1 MRVLVDADSC
11 PVREIVVRVA
21 KARGIPVLMCID
33 TCHVIDDG
41 YSEVVTVD
49 KGRDSVDIA
58 LINRTQA
65 GDIVITGDYGVA
77 ALALSKG
84 AVPVSPHGHIFD
96 STNIDRHLFERH
108 LFAKVRRGGGR
119 GINPKAR
126 KKEDDRRFEDTLI
139 KIVTDSNINKTVT

>member
-1 MRVLVDADSC
+1 MRILVDADSC

-21 KARGIPVLMCID
+21 KTLGIPVLMCID

-77 ALALSKG
+77 ALALSKE
-84 AVPVSPHGHIFD
+84 AIPVSPDGHVFD

-108 LFAKVRRGGGR
+108 LFGKVRRGGGR
-119 GINPKAR
+119 TINPKAR
-126 KKEDDRRFEDTLI
+126 RKEDDRHFEEVL
-139 KIVTDSNINKTVT
+139 VNLCRNS